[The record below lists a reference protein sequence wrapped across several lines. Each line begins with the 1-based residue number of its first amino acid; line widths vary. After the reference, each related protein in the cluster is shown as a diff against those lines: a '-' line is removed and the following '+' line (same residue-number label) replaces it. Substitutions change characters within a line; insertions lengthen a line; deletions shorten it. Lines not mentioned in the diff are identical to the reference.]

1 MMRGAIAIAGLAAL
15 IGGGAIAQTI
25 QEEAAALLSARR
37 EAEAAARRSARFE
50 AEAVRATTE
59 AARARAAE
67 AAVAARIQAAEA
79 DIEAAQ
85 SRIDLVERL
94 RARQRAR
101 LAAKQEPVVRLAA
114 ALQTMARRPP
124 ALAIVQPGSLADLA
138 HVRAL
143 LATTMPRVRARTA
156 SLRAEVA
163 QGDRLRAQADAAAAT
178 LVAGQQRLKDQRDA
192 LAALEARH
200 RTRSAALGE
209 SAILESD
216 RALALGEDARDIAD
230 LMADLGEQ
238 AQVRA
243 RLAGLPG
250 PVLRP
255 PVPGSAATP
264 PPDAVAAAGGSRRYR
279 LPVVG
284 RVVTGL
290 GEVSESGARARGL
303 TIAAAA
309 NAQVVAPAGGRISFA
324 GPFRGYGRIAILDHG
339 GGWTSVVTGL
349 ETLSVRVGESVDAGS
364 PLGRAGP
371 GRPQVT
377 VELRRGNRP
386 VDIARL
392 VSG

>member
-1 MMRGAIAIAGLAAL
+1 MRAPVACIALAAL
-15 IGGGAIAQTI
+15 IAGNAVAQTI

-37 EAEAAARRSARFE
+37 EAEAAARRSARLE
-50 AEAVRATTE
+50 AEAGRATDD

-67 AAVAARIQAAEA
+67 AAVAARIQQAEA
-79 DIEAAQ
+79 DIEAARA
-85 SRIDLVERL
+85 RIDLVDGL

-101 LAAKQEPVVRLAA
+101 LAARQDPVVRLAA

-124 ALAIVQPGSLADLA
+124 ALALVQPGSLADLA

-143 LATTMPRVRARTA
+143 LATTMPRIRARTA

-178 LVAGQQRLKDQRDA
+178 LLTGQRRLKEQRAA

-200 RTRSAALGE
+200 RSRSAALGE
-209 SAILESD
+209 SAVLESD
-216 RALALGEDARDIAD
+216 RALALGEEARDIAD

-243 RLAGLPG
+243 RLESLSG

-255 PVPGSAATP
+255 PLPGRAAAP
-264 PPDAVAAAGGSRRYR
+264 PPDGAETAAGSRRYR

-290 GEVSESGARARGL
+290 GEVAESGARARGL

-324 GPFRGYGRIAILDHG
+324 GPFRRYGRIAILDHG

-349 ETLSVRVGESVDAGS
+349 DTLSVRVGQTVDAGS
-364 PLGRAGP
+364 PIGRAGP
-371 GRPQVT
+371 GRPRVT

-392 VSG
+392 VAG